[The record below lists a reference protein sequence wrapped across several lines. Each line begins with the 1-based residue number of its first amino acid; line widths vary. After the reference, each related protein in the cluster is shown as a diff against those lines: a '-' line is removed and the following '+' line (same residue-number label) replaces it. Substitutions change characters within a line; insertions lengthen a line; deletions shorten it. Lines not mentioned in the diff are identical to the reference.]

1 MTDINVV
8 KQIQDLRRDLDME
21 VNLFHEQ
28 VELPLDEV
36 LLKDKQLSEKKQ
48 FGSSSVQLSRGVA
61 LSKWFRKITSQFET
75 IDPFYK

>member
-8 KQIQDLRRDLDME
+8 KQIQNLRRDLDME

-28 VELPLDEV
+28 IELPLDET
-36 LLKDKQLSEKKQ
+36 LIKDKQFSEQKQ
-48 FGSSSVQLSRGVA
+48 INNLAQLNRSIA
-61 LSKWFRKITSQFET
+61 LSKWFRKITSQFES

>member
-28 VELPLDEV
+28 IELPLGDALIE
-36 LLKDKQLSEKKQ
+36 DKQISEQKQ
-48 FGSSSVQLSRGVA
+48 VSINSVQLSRGIA
-61 LSKWFRKITSQFET
+61 LSKWFRKITSQFES

>member
-8 KQIQDLRRDLDME
+8 KQIQNLRRDLDME

-28 VELPLDEV
+28 IELPLEEA
-36 LLKDKQLSEKKQ
+36 LIEDKQFPEQKQ
-48 FGSSSVQLSRGVA
+48 FGSNSGQLSRAIA
-61 LSKWFRKITSQFET
+61 LSKWFRKITSQFES

>member
-21 VNLFHEQ
+21 VNSFHEQ
-28 VELPLDEV
+28 IELPLDKALIE
-36 LLKDKQLSEKKQ
+36 DKQISEQKQ
-48 FGSSSVQLSRGVA
+48 FSGNSGQLSRGIA
-61 LSKWFRKITSQFET
+61 LSKWFRKITSQFVP

>member
-1 MTDINVV
+1 MAEINVT

-28 VELPLDEV
+28 VELPLDEA
-36 LLKDKQLSEKKQ
+36 LIEDNEFSEQKQ
-48 FGSSSVQLSRGVA
+48 FGSNSGQLSRGVA
-61 LSKWFRKITSQFET
+61 LSKWFRKITSQFES

>member
-28 VELPLDEV
+28 IELPLGDALIE
-36 LLKDKQLSEKKQ
+36 DKQISEQKQ
-48 FGSSSVQLSRGVA
+48 VSINSGQLRGIT
-61 LSKWFRKITSQFET
+61 LSKWLRKITSQFVS

>member
-1 MTDINVV
+1 MTDINVA

-28 VELPLDEV
+28 IELPLDEA
-36 LLKDKQLSEKKQ
+36 LIKYKKFSDQKQ
-48 FGSSSVQLSRGVA
+48 FGSNSGQLSKGIA
-61 LSKWFRKITSQFET
+61 LSKWFRKITSQFES

>member
-1 MTDINVV
+1 MTEINVV

-28 VELPLDEV
+28 IELPLDEA
-36 LLKDKQLSEKKQ
+36 LIDDKQILEQKQ
-48 FGSSSVQLSRGVA
+48 FVSNSGQFSRGVA
-61 LSKWFRKITSQFET
+61 LSKWFRKITSQFES

>member
-1 MTDINVV
+1 MTDINVA

-21 VNLFHEQ
+21 VNLLHEQ

-36 LLKDKQLSEKKQ
+36 LMKDKQFSEKKQ
-48 FGSSSVQLSRGVA
+48 FGSSSVKLSRGVA
-61 LSKWFRKITSQFET
+61 LSKWFRKITSQFES

>member
-1 MTDINVV
+1 MTDINVA

-21 VNLFHEQ
+21 VNLLHEQ

-36 LLKDKQLSEKKQ
+36 LMKDKQLSEKKQ